1 MGNDSGDLIG
11 NVIKIVVITGIPLF
25 IILREVACWYW
36 KINDWLTTLQN
47 IESTLDKRLE
57 EISDLLK
64 MIVENKESINAKT
77 ILEVPIIED
86 DNIPSFE
93 EKKLMIV

>member
-1 MGNDSGDLIG
+1 
-11 NVIKIVVITGIPLF
+11 
-25 IILREVACWYW
+25 
-36 KINDWLTTLQN
+36 
-47 IESTLDKRLE
+47 
-57 EISDLLK
+57 